1 MANKAG
7 LIDRIK
13 ERLAGNM
20 QTKHI
25 HEKATIGHVL
35 DALGAEVATIL
46 AEGGKVTLP
55 GLGTLELVERKARK
69 GRNPR
74 TGVPIDIE
82 ASRSAKFNV
91 GKALKDA
98 LNSVS

>member
-1 MANKAG
+1 MSKAG

-13 ERLAGNM
+13 DRLAGDV

-25 HEKATIGHVL
+25 HEKTTISHVL
-35 DALGAEVATIL
+35 DALGAEAASIL

-74 TGVPIDIE
+74 TGATIDIE
-82 ASRSAKFNV
+82 ASRSAKLNV

-98 LNSVS
+98 LNPNA

>member
-1 MANKAG
+1 MASKAG

-13 ERLAGNM
+13 ERLAGDVE
-20 QTKHI
+20 TKHI
-25 HEKATIGHVL
+25 HEKSTIGHVL
-35 DALGAEVATIL
+35 YALGVEGAAIL
-46 AEGGKVTLP
+46 AEGGKVVLP

-74 TGVPIDIE
+74 TGAAIDIE
-82 ASRSAKFNV
+82 ASRSAKLNP

-98 LNSVS
+98 LNQNS

>member
-13 ERLAGNM
+13 ERLAGDV

-25 HEKATIGHVL
+25 HEKTTIGHVL
-35 DALGAEVATIL
+35 NALGAEAAAIL

-55 GLGTLELVERKARK
+55 GLGALELVQRKARK
-69 GRNPR
+69 GTNPK
-74 TGVPIDIE
+74 TGQPIDIA
-82 ASRSAKFNV
+82 ASRSAKLNV

-98 LNSVS
+98 LNPNP